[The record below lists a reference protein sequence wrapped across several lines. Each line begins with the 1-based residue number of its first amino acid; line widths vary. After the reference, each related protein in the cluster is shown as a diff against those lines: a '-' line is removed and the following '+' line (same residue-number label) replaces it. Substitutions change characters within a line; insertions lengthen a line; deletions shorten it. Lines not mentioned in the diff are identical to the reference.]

1 VVHSTYIS
9 VRERAKKLSQLMQ
22 EEIMPG
28 RDVAAYWIEYVIRHR
43 GTKHLQLA
51 SKGMPFYQRHL
62 LDVALLFVVI
72 AIVFLTV
79 AYKLTCMLCRRCFG
93 AKSGKIKTN

>member
-1 VVHSTYIS
+1 
-9 VRERAKKLSQLMQ
+9 MQ

-28 RDVAAYWIEYVIRHR
+28 KDVAAYWIEYVIRHG

-62 LDVALLFVVI
+62 LDVALLFFVI
-72 AIVFLTV
+72 MIVFLSV
-79 AYKLTCMLCRRCFG
+79 SYKLICALCRCNFK
-93 AKSGKIKTN
+93 AKSDKIKTN

>member
-1 VVHSTYIS
+1 
-9 VRERAKKLSQLMQ
+9 MQ

-28 RDVAAYWIEYVIRHR
+28 KDVAAYWIEYVIRHG

-62 LDVALLFVVI
+62 LDVALLSFVI
-72 AIVFLTV
+72 AIVFFSV
-79 AYKLTCMLCRRCFG
+79 SYKLTCALCRCCFK
-93 AKSGKIKTN
+93 AKSDKIKIN